1 MLQTTAFVV
10 VCHAWVTGL
19 RRDPTRLVTS
29 KPPFVRPSDTS
40 PAQRRTSAYIGR
52 SAAAPRPV
60 PTPPMP
66 TLPRLLP
73 VVAAL
78 LFAQAAGAQDS
89 WRTHAD
95 LSRARVALDSFTV
108 FAGDRPIGWQRLG
121 WAKEGETRIVGLVLW
136 DWKPLSKTVGSS
148 TWIMSDEIT
157 LNGVSQRSEVRFST
171 KLVELG
177 LRQQG
182 RMGTTDMRI
191 TLDRAQDRIVG
202 SAPTPSGGATPA
214 TIDVSASDDVIDDNA
229 LSVILPLIRWREGLT
244 FTIPV
249 LASGK
254 GTTETY
260 TASVVDRRTTTVPA
274 GTFEV
279 WRVALAGGR
288 YVLEAD
294 VTAAAPYRVV
304 RFGPRGAP
312 MSAQLVR

>member
-1 MLQTTAFVV
+1 MTPQ
-10 VCHAWVTGL
+10 
-19 RRDPTRLVTS
+19 
-29 KPPFVRPSDTS
+29 PPFVCSPDTS
-40 PAQRRTSAYIGR
+40 PARRRTSAYIGR
-52 SAAAPRPV
+52 STTAPRPV
-60 PTPPMP
+60 PTPLMT
-66 TLPRLLP
+66 TLPRLLL
-73 VVAAL
+73 VAAAL
-78 LFAQAAGAQDS
+78 VFAPVAGAQDS

-95 LSRARVALDSFTV
+95 LARARVALDSFTV

-148 TWIMSDEIT
+148 SWIMSDEIA

-191 TLDRAQDRIVG
+191 ALDRAQDRMTG
-202 SAPTPSGGATPA
+202 TALTPSGGATPA
-214 TIDVSASDDVIDDNA
+214 VIDVPASDDIIDDNA
-229 LSVILPLIRWREGLT
+229 LSVILPLVRWREGLT

-260 TASVVDRRTTTVPA
+260 TASVVERRTTTVPA

-294 VTAAAPYRVV
+294 VTTAAPYRVV

-312 MSAQLVR
+312 MSSQLAR